1 MGTRMPYVLTVTV
14 SGWTTGA
21 YNVSPIQKKDWMMT
35 VDRAKV
41 LRFHVKDRMH
51 LSFIR
56 EAIIVMERDWS
67 GLNVTSLTDH
77 SDMIVKFDVSK
88 YNLTEVVELIS
99 IAADR
104 VSRAFVSI
112 H

>member
-1 MGTRMPYVLTVTV
+1 
-14 SGWTTGA
+14 
-21 YNVSPIQKKDWMMT
+21 MMT

-41 LRFHVKDRMH
+41 LRFHVRNRMQ

-67 GLNVTSLTDH
+67 GLNVSSLTDH
-77 SDMIVKFDVSK
+77 SDMTVKFDVSK
-88 YNLTEVVELIS
+88 YNLSEVVELIS
-99 IAADR
+99 VAA
-104 VSRAFVSI
+104 SRASKAYVSI

>member
-1 MGTRMPYVLTVTV
+1 MGTRTPYVLTVTV
-14 SGWTTGA
+14 SGWTTSD

-41 LRFHVKDRMH
+41 LRFHVRNRMQ

-67 GLNVTSLTDH
+67 GLNVSSLTDH
-77 SDMIVKFDVSK
+77 SDMTVKFDVSK
-88 YNLTEVVELIS
+88 YNLSEVVELIS
-99 IAADR
+99 VAA
-104 VSRAFVSI
+104 SRASKAYVSI

>member
-41 LRFHVKDRMH
+41 LRFHVRNRMQ
-51 LSFIR
+51 LAFIR

-67 GLNVTSLTDH
+67 GLNVSSLTDH
-77 SDMIVKFDVSK
+77 SEMTVKFDISK
-88 YNLTEVVELIS
+88 YNLTEVAELIS
-99 IAADR
+99 VAA
-104 VSRAFVSI
+104 SRASKAYVSI

>member
-1 MGTRMPYVLTVTV
+1 MPYVLTVTV

-21 YNVSPIQKKDWMMT
+21 YNVSPIQKQDWMMT

-41 LRFHVKDRMH
+41 LRFHVKDRIH

-67 GLNVTSLTDH
+67 GLNVSSHNDFSDLT
-77 SDMIVKFDVSK
+77 VKFDVSK
-88 YNLTEVVELIS
+88 YNLSEVVELIGV
-99 IAADR
+99 AA
-104 VSRAFVSI
+104 SRASKAFVSI